1 MEKQILVEKA
11 PVFYRVEGSGPVVM
25 LVHGFGEDGNV
36 WKYQVRELIQQ
47 FTVIVPDLPG
57 SGPSGLLPV
66 TSMESLSE
74 CLYRILKAENIQ
86 SLVMIGHSM
95 GGYITLAF
103 AEKYPEMLRGFGLF
117 HSMAFADSDE
127 KKEARRKSIGFI
139 RQHGPVK
146 FLEQSIP
153 NLFSPVFREKNQP
166 EYDQFVK
173 ENTNFSADAL
183 VSYYEAMI
191 ARPDRTAVLQQSA
204 VPVLFIIGLHDK
216 AIPRD
221 QSLQQTHMP
230 SLSYV
235 LILQDSGHQGMIEEP
250 EKSTTFLKKFLLEIE
265 IVTPGGTL

>member
-1 MEKQILVEKA
+1 MEKQILIEKT
-11 PVFYRVEGSGPVVM
+11 RVSYQKKGSGPVVM
-25 LVHGFGEDGNV
+25 LVHGFGEDGRV
-36 WKYQVRELIQQ
+36 WSHQVDQLAEN

-57 SGPSGLLPV
+57 SGTSDLLPY
-66 TSMESLSE
+66 TSIELLSDA
-74 CLYRILKAENIQ
+74 LYQVLEAENIS

-103 AEKYPEMLRGFGLF
+103 AEKYPDRLTGFGLF

-153 NLFSPVFREKNQP
+153 NLFSPLFREKNKA
-166 EYDQFVK
+166 EYDRFVSD
-173 ENTNFSADAL
+173 NTNFSADAL

-191 ARPDRTAVLQQSA
+191 ARPDRTAVLKKST

-216 AIPRD
+216 AIPGE

-230 SLSYV
+230 SVSYV
-235 LILQDSGHQGMIEEP
+235 LILQQSGHQGMMEEP
-250 EKSTTFLKKFLLEIE
+250 EKSTHFLKKFLLEIE